1 MTQTL
6 KTLCQAIGI
15 EYLGTDYTIEGIN
28 SLDNASQT
36 ELSFFSDHRHIHE
49 LHTTKAKAV
58 LISKE
63 YLHLLSKE
71 SIPLISNDPYHDMAL
86 LSKLFVKDLSTNPSK
101 PLIGIDINIDKSVY
115 IGDSVKIGNRVTIMS
130 GCHISD
136 HVTIGDDTTIY
147 SNVSIYRDTAIG
159 AECIIHSGT
168 VIGADG
174 FGFVQSADGTHT
186 KIYHN
191 GGVVVEDR
199 VEIGANSSIDRATFG
214 STTIGEGTKIDNQ
227 VQIGHN
233 CQIGRNCLIVSYVA
247 LGGSTILG
255 DSVTMAGQSGTK
267 GHLSIGSDTTIVS
280 RSGVT
285 KSLDGGKWY
294 GGFPAIEHKKWLKR
308 NAKLNKLLQ

>member
-15 EYLGTDYTIEGIN
+15 EYLGTDCTIEGIN
-28 SLDNASQT
+28 SIDNASET
-36 ELSFFSDHRHIHE
+36 ELSFFSDHRHIHD

-58 LISKE
+58 LISQE
-63 YLHLLSKE
+63 YIHLLPKQ
-71 SIPLISNDPYHDMAL
+71 SIALISNDPYHDMAL
-86 LSKLFVKDLSTNPSK
+86 LSNLFVKRLSTNPSK
-101 PLIGIDINIDKSVY
+101 PLIGIDTYIDKSVY
-115 IGDSVKIGNRVTIMS
+115 MGDMVEIGERVTIMS

-147 SNVSIYRDTAIG
+147 SNVSIYRDTTIG

-174 FGFVQSADGTHT
+174 FGFVQSANGTHT

-191 GGVVVEDR
+191 GNVALGDR
-199 VEIGANSSIDRATFG
+199 VEIGANSTVDRATFG
-214 STTIGEGTKIDNQ
+214 STAIGDDTKIDNQ

-255 DSVTMAGQSGTK
+255 DDVTMAGQSGTK
-267 GHLSIGSDTTIVS
+267 GHLSIGSGATIVS
-280 RSGVT
+280 RTGVT

-294 GGFPAIEHKKWLKR
+294 GGFPALEHKKWLKR
-308 NAKLNKLLQ
+308 NAKLNKLLR